1 MKYLKKSGVLAALLV
16 LSLVAAA
23 CAADDSTSEAA
34 DAALAEAR
42 GASAAAAEALSEVQA
57 TTAGARSAQADAATS
72 IADAAAAD
80 AAAQA
85 GLAAAEAAQ
94 AAAAAAQAASDLA
107 QATAEGNV
115 EAVAAAE
122 AALADAQAAAE
133 AALSEAAAAQAE
145 AAAAQAEADDA
156 RAAAA
161 AAQAE
166 AEAAQA
172 EADDARAEAEAAAA
186 AAAEAEAA
194 AAVASTVGSIELDFL
209 VFETPNLPAEFWD
222 DAIARTVADF
232 PQFKINKIVAPDL
245 NIGAFLKQ
253 LAATD
258 QLPDVMM
265 SNFSTAE
272 FIAEGLLLPFEPEDL
287 ERFIDPVGL
296 GYTDGK
302 QYALPMLTVYES
314 GVFYNKDMFEAA
326 GITSEPETWEEFINA
341 ALAIAAS
348 GETPFVIGGAGGD
361 AWAAGWPIMN
371 LASLNVTGPD
381 PTFNQR
387 LRTGEAS
394 FTDPIFVEALRP
406 YEQLVAA
413 GWLTGE
419 ELNLG
424 YADLQQS
431 FLDGAAAMYPMGSF
445 FAGAV
450 PMDHPFEIG
459 IFPMPTLDGTKR
471 LATYTSGGPAISAAT
486 SDPAAA
492 RLFSVE
498 FATNVETNLDDLIRD
513 AHIANNKLFVL
524 PDDVELHPLITEVI
538 QILADQSAQ
547 QVAFYTFEVGDDALA
562 AGLQNEIW
570 IQAQEMLAGRSAEEA
585 AQALQD
591 ALEDLSG

>member
-1 MKYLKKSGVLAALLV
+1 MTYLKRSGVFAALLA
-16 LSLVAAA
+16 LTLLAAA
-23 CAADDSTSEAA
+23 CAADDSGSEAA
-34 DAALAEAR
+34 DAAMAEAQN
-42 GASAAAAEALSEVQA
+42 ASTSAAEALSAAQA
-57 TTAGARSAQADAATS
+57 TAAEVRSAAADASTG

-80 AAAQA
+80 ASAQA
-85 GLAAAEAAQ
+85 ALAAAEAAL
-94 AAAAAAQAASDLA
+94 AAAELA

-115 EAVAAAE
+115 EAMAAAE
-122 AALADAQAAAE
+122 SALAEAQASAE

-145 AAAAQAEADDA
+145 ADEA
-156 RAAAA
+156 REAAA

-172 EADDARAEAEAAAA
+172 EADQARAEAEAASAA
-186 AAAEAEAA
+186 AASAA
-194 AAVASTVGSIELDFL
+194 GPAAGSIELDFL

-245 NIGAFLKQ
+245 NIGDFLKQ

-296 GYTDGK
+296 GFTDGR

-314 GVFYNKDMFEAA
+314 GVFYNKDMFDAA
-326 GITSEPETWEEFINA
+326 GIASEPETWAEFIA
-341 ALAIAAS
+341 AAEAVAAS
-348 GETPFVIGGAGGD
+348 GETPFVIGGAGAD

-371 LASLNVTGPD
+371 LASLNVTGVD
-381 PTFNQR
+381 PTFNQK
-387 LRTGEAS
+387 LNTGEAQ
-394 FTDPIFVEALRP
+394 FTDQIFVDALRP
-406 YEQLVAA
+406 YEQMVAN

-419 ELNLG
+419 ELSLG
-424 YADLQQS
+424 YADLQQT

-459 IFPMPTLDGTKR
+459 VFPMPTLGGAKV
-471 LATYTSGGPAISAAT
+471 LATYTSGGPAISART
-486 SDPAAA
+486 PDPEAA

-538 QILADQSAQ
+538 EILADESAK
-547 QVAFYTFEVGDDALA
+547 QVAFYTFEVGDDALV
-562 AGLQNEIW
+562 AGFQNELW
-570 IQAQEMLAGRSAEEA
+570 IQAQEMLAGQSAEDT

-591 ALEDLSG
+591 AWDDLSG

>member
-1 MKYLKKSGVLAALLV
+1 MKFLKKSGVLAALLA
-16 LSLVAAA
+16 LTLVAAA
-23 CAADDSTSEAA
+23 CAADDSASDAA
-34 DAALAEAR
+34 DAAMAEAR
-42 GASAAAAEALSEVQA
+42 SAAAAAGDAMSEAQA
-57 TTAGARSAQADAATS
+57 TAAAARSAQADAATG

-85 GLAAAEAAQ
+85 GLAAADAAQAAAEAAQ
-94 AAAAAAQAASDLA
+94 AAADLA

-115 EAVAAAE
+115 EAMAAAE
-122 AALADAQAAAE
+122 AALADAQSAAE
-133 AALSEAAAAQAE
+133 EALSEAAAAQAE

-156 RAAAA
+156 REAAA

-166 AEAAQA
+166 ADE
-172 EADDARAEAEAAAA
+172 ARAEAEAASA

-194 AAVASTVGSIELDFL
+194 AAGPAAGSIELDFL

-245 NIGAFLKQ
+245 NIGDFLKQ

-296 GYTDGK
+296 GFTDGK

-326 GITSEPETWEEFINA
+326 GITSEPETWDEFINA

-348 GETPFVIGGAGGD
+348 GETPFVIGGAGAD

-371 LASLNVTGPD
+371 LASLNVTGAD
-381 PTFNQR
+381 PTFNQK
-387 LRTGEAS
+387 LKTGEAS
-394 FTDPIFVEALRP
+394 FTDPIFVDALRP
-406 YEQLVAA
+406 YEQLVSA
-413 GWLTGE
+413 GWLTGD

-424 YADLQQS
+424 YADLQQT

-459 IFPMPTLDGTKR
+459 IFPMPTLGGDKV
-471 LATYTSGGPAISAAT
+471 LATYTSGGPAISAQT
-486 SDPAAA
+486 PDPEAA

-513 AHIANNKLFVL
+513 AHIANNKLFEL
-524 PDDVELHPLITEVI
+524 PADVELHPLITEVI
-538 QILADQSAQ
+538 QILADQSAK
-547 QVAFYTFEVGDDALA
+547 QVAFYTFEVGDDALV
-562 AGLQNEIW
+562 AGFQNELW

-591 ALEDLSG
+591 AWDDLSG

>member
-1 MKYLKKSGVLAALLV
+1 MKHLKKSCVLAALLV
-16 LSLVAAA
+16 LTLVAAA
-23 CAADDSTSEAA
+23 CAADDSGSEAA
-34 DAALAEAR
+34 DAAMAEAR
-42 GASAAAAEALSEVQA
+42 GASAAAAEAMTEVEA
-57 TTAGARSAQADAATS
+57 TAAGVRSAQADAATG
-72 IADAAAAD
+72 IADAAAAE
-80 AAAQA
+80 AAAEA
-85 GLAAAEAAQ
+85 GLAASEAAQAAAEAAQ
-94 AAAAAAQAASDLA
+94 AAADLA
-107 QATAEGNV
+107 QATAEGN
-115 EAVAAAE
+115 EAAVAAAE
-122 AALADAQAAAE
+122 AALQAAQDAAQEALSEAAAAQAEAE
-133 AALSEAAAAQAE
+133 AAQAEADEARAAAAAAQAE
-145 AAAAQAEADDA
+145 AAAAQAEAD
-156 RAAAA
+156 
-161 AAQAE
+161 E
-166 AEAAQA
+166 
-172 EADDARAEAEAAAA
+172 ARAEAEAAAE

-194 AAVASTVGSIELDFL
+194 AAAPAPELIELDFL

-245 NIGAFLKQ
+245 NIGDFLKQ

-258 QLPDVMM
+258 QLPDIMM

-371 LASLNVTGPD
+371 LASLNVTGAD

-406 YEQLVAA
+406 YEQLVSA
-413 GWLTGE
+413 GWLTGD

-486 SDPAAA
+486 PDSEAA

-538 QILADQSAQ
+538 EILADPDAQ

>member
-16 LSLVAAA
+16 LTLVAAA
-23 CAADDSTSEAA
+23 CAADDSEAA
-34 DAALAEAR
+34 DTAMAEAQN
-42 GASAAAAEALSEVQA
+42 ASAAAAEALSEAQA
-57 TTAGARSAQADAATS
+57 TAAAARSAQADAATG
-72 IADAAAAD
+72 IADAAAAG
-80 AAAQA
+80 ANAQA
-85 GLAAAEAAQ
+85 GLAAADAAQAAAEAAQ
-94 AAAAAAQAASDLA
+94 AAADLA

-115 EAVAAAE
+115 EAMAAAE
-122 AALADAQAAAE
+122 AALADAQAAAD
-133 AALSEAAAAQAE
+133 AALTEAAAAQAE
-145 AAAAQAEADDA
+145 AAAAQAEADAA
-156 RAAAA
+156 RQAAA

-172 EADDARAEAEAAAA
+172 EADEARAEAEAATA
-186 AAAEAEAA
+186 AAAEAA
-194 AAVASTVGSIELDFL
+194 GSARGTIELDFL

-245 NIGAFLKQ
+245 NIGDFLKQ

-296 GYTDGK
+296 GYTDGR

-326 GITSEPETWEEFINA
+326 GITSEPETWDEFINA

-348 GETPFVIGGAGGD
+348 GETPFVIGGAGAD

-371 LASLNVTGPD
+371 LASLNVTGAD
-381 PTFNQR
+381 PTFNQK
-387 LRTGEAS
+387 LKTGEAQ
-394 FTDPIFVEALRP
+394 FTDAIFVDALRP

-424 YADLQQS
+424 YADLQQT

-459 IFPMPTLDGTKR
+459 IFPMPTLDGSKR

-486 SDPAAA
+486 PDPEAA

-538 QILADQSAQ
+538 EILADQSAK
-547 QVAFYTFEVGDDALA
+547 QVAFYTFEVGDDALV
-562 AGLQNEIW
+562 AGMQNEIW

-591 ALEDLSG
+591 AWDDLSG

>member
-1 MKYLKKSGVLAALLV
+1 M
-16 LSLVAAA
+16 
-23 CAADDSTSEAA
+23 
-34 DAALAEAR
+34 
-42 GASAAAAEALSEVQA
+42 
-57 TTAGARSAQADAATS
+57 RSAQADAATS
-72 IADAAAAD
+72 IADAAAAEAAAEAGLAAS
-80 AAAQA
+80 AAAQ
-85 GLAAAEAAQ
+85 AAAEAAQ
-94 AAAAAAQAASDLA
+94 AAAELA

-122 AALADAQAAAE
+122 AALQAAQDAAQE
-133 AALSEAAAAQAE
+133 ALSEAAAAQAE
-145 AAAAQAEADDA
+145 AAAAQAEADEA

-172 EADDARAEAEAAAA
+172 EADEARAEAEAAAE

-194 AAVASTVGSIELDFL
+194 AAAPAPELIELDFL

-232 PQFKINKIVAPDL
+232 PQFEINKIVAPDL
-245 NIGAFLKQ
+245 NIGDFLKQ

-326 GITSEPETWEEFINA
+326 GITSEPETWDEFINA

-348 GETPFVIGGAGGD
+348 GETPFVIGGAGAD

-459 IFPMPTLDGTKR
+459 IFPMPTLDGAKR

-486 SDPAAA
+486 PDPEAA

-538 QILADQSAQ
+538 EILADPDAQ

-562 AGLQNEIW
+562 AGLQSEIW

>member
-1 MKYLKKSGVLAALLV
+1 MNYLKKSGILATLLV
-16 LSLVAAA
+16 LTLVAAA
-23 CAADDSTSEAA
+23 CAADDSASDAA
-34 DAALAEAR
+34 DAAMAEAR
-42 GASAAAAEALSEVQA
+42 TAAAAAGEAMSEAQA
-57 TTAGARSAQADAATS
+57 TAAAARSAQADAATG

-80 AAAQA
+80 ASAQA

-94 AAAAAAQAASDLA
+94 AAAEAAQAAADLA

-115 EAVAAAE
+115 EAMAAAE
-122 AALADAQAAAE
+122 AALADAQAAAD

-145 AAAAQAEADDA
+145 AAAAQAEADEA
-156 RAAAA
+156 RQAAA

-172 EADDARAEAEAAAA
+172 EADEARAEAEAATA
-186 AAAEAEAA
+186 AAAEAAGPAA
-194 AAVASTVGSIELDFL
+194 GSIELDFL

-245 NIGAFLKQ
+245 NIGDFLKQ

-272 FIAEGLLLPFEPEDL
+272 FIAAGLLLPFEPEDL

-326 GITSEPETWEEFINA
+326 GITSEPETWDEFIA
-341 ALAIAAS
+341 AAEAIAAS
-348 GETPFVIGGAGGD
+348 GETPFVVGGAGGD

-371 LASLNVTGPD
+371 LASLNVTGAD
-381 PTFNQR
+381 PTFNQK
-387 LRTGEAS
+387 LKTGEAM
-394 FTDPIFVEALRP
+394 FTDPIFVGALRP
-406 YEQLVAA
+406 YEQLVTN
-413 GWLTGE
+413 GWLTGD

-424 YADLQQS
+424 YADLQQT

-459 IFPMPTLDGTKR
+459 IFPMPTLGGAKV
-471 LATYTSGGPAISAAT
+471 LATYTSGGPAISAQT
-486 SDPAAA
+486 PDPEAA

-538 QILADQSAQ
+538 QILADQSAT
-547 QVAFYTFEVGDDALA
+547 QVAFYTFEVGDDALV
-562 AGLQNEIW
+562 AGFQNELW

-591 ALEDLSG
+591 AWDDLSG

>member
-1 MKYLKKSGVLAALLV
+1 MRYLKKSGALASLLALTL
-16 LSLVAAA
+16 LAAA
-23 CAADDSTSEAA
+23 CAADDAASEAADAASDAA

-42 GASAAAAEALSEVQA
+42 GASADAADAMAEAQATAAAAQ
-57 TTAGARSAQADAATS
+57 SAAADAATG

-80 AAAQA
+80 AAAA
-85 GLAAAEAAQ
+85 AALAAAEAAQ
-94 AAAAAAQAASDLA
+94 AAADLA

-115 EAVAAAE
+115 EAMASAE
-122 AALADAQAAAE
+122 AALAAAQAAADE
-133 AALSEAAAAQAE
+133 ALSEAAAAQAE
-145 AAAAQAEADDA
+145 ADEARD
-156 RAAAA
+156 AAA

-172 EADDARAEAEAAAA
+172 EADQARAEAEAAREEAA
-186 AAAEAEAA
+186 AAQAEAA
-194 AAVASTVGSIELDFL
+194 AAAGPAAGSIELDFL

-245 NIGAFLKQ
+245 NIGDFLKQ

-326 GITSEPETWEEFINA
+326 GITAEPETWDEFINA

-348 GETPFVIGGAGGD
+348 GETPFVIGGAGAD

-371 LASLNVTGPD
+371 LASLNVTGAD
-381 PTFNQR
+381 PTFNQK

-394 FTDPIFVEALRP
+394 FTDPIFVDALRP
-406 YEQLVAA
+406 YEQMVAA

-424 YADLQQS
+424 YADLQQT

-471 LATYTSGGPAISAAT
+471 LATYTSGGPAISART
-486 SDPAAA
+486 PDPEAA

-524 PDDVELHPLITEVI
+524 PSDVELHPLITEVI
-538 QILADQSAQ
+538 EILADQSAR
-547 QVAFYTFEVGDDALA
+547 QVAFYTFEVGDDALV
-562 AGLQNEIW
+562 AGMQNELW

-591 ALEDLSG
+591 AWNDLSG

>member
-1 MKYLKKSGVLAALLV
+1 MKHWKKIGLLSILLTLA
-16 LSLVAAA
+16 LVAAA
-23 CAADDSTSEAA
+23 CAADDSGTEAA
-34 DAALAEAR
+34 DAAMAEAR
-42 GASAAAAEALSEVQA
+42 SASGAAADALSEAQA
-57 TTAGARSAQADAATS
+57 TAAAARSAQADAATG
-72 IADAAAAD
+72 IADAAAAG

-85 GLAAAEAAQ
+85 GLAAADAAQAAAEAAQ
-94 AAAAAAQAASDLA
+94 AAANLA

-115 EAVAAAE
+115 EAMAAAE
-122 AALADAQAAAE
+122 EALAAAQSAAE
-133 AALSEAAAAQAE
+133 RALSEAAAAQAE
-145 AAAAQAEADDA
+145 AAAAQAEADEA
-156 RAAAA
+156 RQAAA

-166 AEAAQA
+166 ADE
-172 EADDARAEAEAAAA
+172 ARAEAEAASA

-194 AAVASTVGSIELDFL
+194 AARPAAGSIELDFL

-245 NIGAFLKQ
+245 NIGDFLKQ

-296 GYTDGK
+296 GFTDGK

-326 GITSEPETWEEFINA
+326 GITSEPETWDEFIA
-341 ALAIAAS
+341 AAEAIAAS
-348 GETPFVIGGAGGD
+348 GNVPFIAGGAGD
-361 AWAAGWPIMN
+361 DRWAAAWPVLN
-371 LASLNVTGPD
+371 LASLNVTGVD
-381 PTFNQR
+381 PTFNFR
-387 LRTGEAS
+387 LRTGETK
-394 FTDPIFVEALRP
+394 FTDPLFVTAL
-406 YEQLVAA
+406 EQYATMA
-413 GWLTGE
+413 SRGWITDDALS
-419 ELNLG
+419 LG
-424 YADLQQS
+424 YADLQQT
-431 FLDGAAAMYPMGSF
+431 FLDGAGAMYPMGSF
-445 FAGAV
+445 VAGAV

-459 IFPMPTLDGTKR
+459 IFPMPTLDGTRR

-486 SDPAAA
+486 PDPEAA

-513 AHIANNKLFVL
+513 AHIANNKAFVL
-524 PDDVELHPLITEVI
+524 PSAIELHPLITEVI
-538 QILADQSAQ
+538 EILGDQSAQ
-547 QVAFYTFEVGDDALA
+547 QVAFYTYEVGDDALV
-562 AGLQNEIW
+562 AGFQNELQV
-570 IQAQEMLAGRSAEEA
+570 QAQEILAGKSAADA

-591 ALEDLSG
+591 AWDDLSG

>member
-1 MKYLKKSGVLAALLV
+1 MKHFKKSVVLASLLALT
-16 LSLVAAA
+16 LVAAA
-23 CAADDSTSEAA
+23 CAADDAASDAA
-34 DAALAEAR
+34 DAAAGAADAAMAEAR
-42 GASAAAAEALSEVQA
+42 GASADAADAMAEAQATAAAAQ
-57 TTAGARSAQADAATS
+57 SAAADAATG

-85 GLAAAEAAQ
+85 ALAAAEAAQ
-94 AAAAAAQAASDLA
+94 AAADLA

-115 EAVAAAE
+115 EAMAAAE
-122 AALADAQAAAE
+122 ENLAAAQAAANE
-133 AALSEAAAAQAE
+133 ALSEAAAAQAE
-145 AAAAQAEADDA
+145 ADEA

-172 EADDARAEAEAAAA
+172 EADEARAEAAAAREEAAAAQAEAEAAAA
-186 AAAEAEAA
+186 PAADL
-194 AAVASTVGSIELDFL
+194 IELDFL

-245 NIGAFLKQ
+245 NIGDFLKQ

-296 GYTDGK
+296 GYTDGR

-326 GITSEPETWEEFINA
+326 GITAEPETWNEFINA

-348 GETPFVIGGAGGD
+348 GETPFVIGGAGAD

-371 LASLNVTGPD
+371 LASLNVTGVD
-381 PTFNQR
+381 PTFNQK
-387 LRTGEAS
+387 LKTGEAS

-450 PMDHPFEIG
+450 PTDHPFEIG
-459 IFPMPTLDGTKR
+459 IFPMPTLDGAKR
-471 LATYTSGGPAISAAT
+471 LATYTSGGPAISVAT
-486 SDPAAA
+486 PDPEAA

-524 PDDVELHPLITEVI
+524 PSDVELHPLITEVI
-538 QILADQSAQ
+538 EILGDQSAK
-547 QVAFYTFEVGDDALA
+547 QVAFYTFEVGDDALV
-562 AGLQNEIW
+562 AGMQNEIW

-591 ALEDLSG
+591 AWDDLSG

>member
-16 LSLVAAA
+16 LTLVAAA
-23 CAADDSTSEAA
+23 CAADDSASDAA
-34 DAALAEAR
+34 DAAMAEAR
-42 GASAAAAEALSEVQA
+42 SASGAAADALSEAQA
-57 TTAGARSAQADAATS
+57 TAAAARSAQADAATG

-85 GLAAAEAAQ
+85 ALAAAEAAQ
-94 AAAAAAQAASDLA
+94 AAADLA

-115 EAVAAAE
+115 EAMAAA
-122 AALADAQAAAE
+122 ASALEDAQAAADE
-133 AALSEAAAAQAE
+133 ALSEAAAAQAE
-145 AAAAQAEADDA
+145 ADEARQAAAE
-156 RAAAA
+156 
-161 AAQAE
+161 AQAE

-172 EADDARAEAEAAAA
+172 EADEARAEAEAAAA

-194 AAVASTVGSIELDFL
+194 AAAPAADLIELDFL

-245 NIGAFLKQ
+245 NIGDFLKQ

-326 GITSEPETWEEFINA
+326 GITSEPETWDEFINA

-348 GETPFVIGGAGGD
+348 GETPFVIGGAGAD

-371 LASLNVTGPD
+371 LASLNVTGAD
-381 PTFNQR
+381 PTFNQK
-387 LRTGEAS
+387 LRSGEAS

-459 IFPMPTLDGTKR
+459 IFPMPTLDGAKR

-486 SDPAAA
+486 PDPEAA

-498 FATNVETNLDDLIRD
+498 FATNVETNLDDLVRD

-538 QILADQSAQ
+538 QILADQSAR
-547 QVAFYTFEVGDDALA
+547 QVAFYTFEVGDDALV
-562 AGLQNEIW
+562 AGMQNEIW

-591 ALEDLSG
+591 AWDDLSG

>member
-1 MKYLKKSGVLAALLV
+1 MRYLKRSGVLAALLV
-16 LSLVAAA
+16 LTLVAAA
-23 CAADDSTSEAA
+23 CAADDSASDAADAAAGAA

-42 GASAAAAEALSEVQA
+42 GASADAADAMAEAQATAAAAE
-57 TTAGARSAQADAATS
+57 SAAADAATG

-85 GLAAAEAAQ
+85 ALAAAEAAQ
-94 AAAAAAQAASDLA
+94 AAADLA

-115 EAVAAAE
+115 EAMAAAE
-122 AALADAQAAAE
+122 ANLAAAQAAAE
-133 AALSEAAAAQAE
+133 EALSEAS
-145 AAAAQAEADDA
+145 AAQAEADEA

-172 EADDARAEAEAAAA
+172 EADQARAEAEAAREEAAAAEAAAA
-186 AAAEAEAA
+186 AAAGPAA
-194 AAVASTVGSIELDFL
+194 GSVELDFL

-245 NIGAFLKQ
+245 NIGDFLKQ

-296 GYTDGK
+296 GFTDGK

-314 GVFYNKDMFEAA
+314 GVFYNVDMFEAA
-326 GITSEPETWEEFINA
+326 GITSEPETWDEFVA
-341 ALAIAAS
+341 AIVAIAAS
-348 GETPFVIGGAGGD
+348 GETPFVIGGAGAD

-371 LASLNVTGPD
+371 LASLNVTGAD
-381 PTFNQR
+381 PTFNQK
-387 LRTGEAS
+387 LRTGEAK
-394 FTDPIFVEALRP
+394 FTDPIFVEALEQ
-406 YEQLVAA
+406 YESLVTF
-413 GWLTGE
+413 GWLTGD

-424 YADLQQS
+424 YADLQQT

-471 LATYTSGGPAISAAT
+471 LATYTSGGPAISART
-486 SDPAAA
+486 PDPEAA

-538 QILADQSAQ
+538 EILADPEAQ
-547 QVAFYTFEVGDDALA
+547 QVAFYTFEVGDDALV
-562 AGLQNEIW
+562 AGMQNELW
-570 IQAQEMLAGRSAEEA
+570 IQAQEMLAGRSAADA

-591 ALEDLSG
+591 AWDDLSG

>member
-1 MKYLKKSGVLAALLV
+1 MKFLKKSGVLAALLA
-16 LSLVAAA
+16 LTLVAAA
-23 CAADDSTSEAA
+23 CAADDSASDAA
-34 DAALAEAR
+34 DAAMAEAR
-42 GASAAAAEALSEVQA
+42 SAAAAAGDAMSEAQA
-57 TTAGARSAQADAATS
+57 TAAAARSAQADAATG

-85 GLAAAEAAQ
+85 GLAAADAAQAAAEAAQ
-94 AAAAAAQAASDLA
+94 AAADLA

-115 EAVAAAE
+115 EAMAAAE
-122 AALADAQAAAE
+122 AALADAQSAAE
-133 AALSEAAAAQAE
+133 EALSEAAAAQAE
-145 AAAAQAEADDA
+145 AAAAQAEADEA
-156 RAAAA
+156 REAAA

-166 AEAAQA
+166 ADE
-172 EADDARAEAEAAAA
+172 ARAEAEAASA

-194 AAVASTVGSIELDFL
+194 AAGPAAGSIELDFL

-245 NIGAFLKQ
+245 NIGDFLKQ

-296 GYTDGK
+296 GFTDGK

-314 GVFYNKDMFEAA
+314 GVFYNQDMFEAA
-326 GITSEPETWEEFINA
+326 GITSEPETWDEFINA

-348 GETPFVIGGAGGD
+348 GETPFVIGGAGAD

-371 LASLNVTGPD
+371 LASLNVTGAD
-381 PTFNQR
+381 PTFNQK
-387 LRTGEAS
+387 LKTGEAS
-394 FTDPIFVEALRP
+394 FTDPIFVDALRP
-406 YEQLVAA
+406 YEQLVTA
-413 GWLTGE
+413 GWLTGD

-424 YADLQQS
+424 YADLQQT

-459 IFPMPTLDGTKR
+459 IFPMPTLGGDKV
-471 LATYTSGGPAISAAT
+471 LATYTSGGPAISAQT
-486 SDPAAA
+486 PDPEAA

-513 AHIANNKLFVL
+513 AHIANNKLFEL
-524 PDDVELHPLITEVI
+524 PADVELHPLITEVI
-538 QILADQSAQ
+538 QILADQSAK
-547 QVAFYTFEVGDDALA
+547 QVAFYTFEVGDDALV
-562 AGLQNEIW
+562 AGFQNELW

-591 ALEDLSG
+591 AWDDLSG

>member
-1 MKYLKKSGVLAALLV
+1 MSGLKRGSVLAGLLV
-16 LSLVAAA
+16 LTLIAAA
-23 CAADDSTSEAA
+23 CGTDNAASDTA
-34 DAALAEAR
+34 DAAMGEAR
-42 GASAAAAEALSEVQA
+42 SASAAAAEALSEAQ
-57 TTAGARSAQADAATS
+57 SAAADASTG
-72 IADAAAAD
+72 IADAAAA
-80 AAAQA
+80 ATAAEAAQ
-85 GLAAAEAAQ
+85 AAAEAAQ
-94 AAAAAAQAASDLA
+94 AAAELA

-115 EAVAAAE
+115 EAMAAAE

-133 AALSEAAAAQAE
+133 TALSEAAAAQAE
-145 AAAAQAEADDA
+145 ADEA
-156 RAAAA
+156 REAAA

-166 AEAAQA
+166 A
-172 EADDARAEAEAAAA
+172 DAIRAEAEAAAL
-186 AAAEAEAA
+186 AERTGPAP
-194 AAVASTVGSIELDFL
+194 GSVELDFL

-222 DAIARTVADF
+222 DAIDRTVADF

-245 NIGAFLKQ
+245 NIGDFLKQ

-296 GYTDGK
+296 GLTDGK

-314 GVFYNKDMFEAA
+314 GVFYNRDMFEAA
-326 GITSEPETWEEFINA
+326 GIAAEPETWEEFIDA
-341 ALAIAAS
+341 AEAIAAS
-348 GETPFVIGGAGGD
+348 GETPFVVGGAGDD

-371 LASLNVTGPD
+371 LASLNVTGVD
-381 PTFNQR
+381 PTFNQK
-387 LRTGEAS
+387 LSSGETK
-394 FTDPIFVEALRP
+394 FTDPIFVDALRP
-406 YEQLVAA
+406 YEEMVAN
-413 GWLTGE
+413 GWLTGD

-424 YADLQQS
+424 YADLQQT

-459 IFPMPTLDGTKR
+459 VFPMPTFDGPKR
-471 LATYTSGGPAISAAT
+471 LATYTSGGPAISART
-486 SDPAAA
+486 SDPEAA

-498 FATNVETNLDDLIRD
+498 FATNVETNLDDLVRD

-547 QVAFYTFEVGDDALA
+547 QVAFYTFEVGDDALV
-562 AGLQNEIW
+562 AGFQNELW
-570 IQAQEMLAGRSAEEA
+570 IQAQEMLAGQTAEET

-591 ALEDLSG
+591 AWDDLSG

>member
-1 MKYLKKSGVLAALLV
+1 MRYLKKSGVLASLLALT
-16 LSLVAAA
+16 LVAAA
-23 CAADDSTSEAA
+23 CAADDSSSEAADAASNAA

-42 GASAAAAEALSEVQA
+42 GASADAADAMAEAQSTAAAAQ
-57 TTAGARSAQADAATS
+57 SAAADAATG

-85 GLAAAEAAQ
+85 ALAAAEAAQ
-94 AAAAAAQAASDLA
+94 AAADLA

-115 EAVAAAE
+115 EAMAAAE
-122 AALADAQAAAE
+122 ANLAAAQAAAE
-133 AALSEAAAAQAE
+133 EALSEAAAAQAE
-145 AAAAQAEADDA
+145 ADEA

-172 EADDARAEAEAAAA
+172 EADEARAEAEAAREEAAAAQAA
-186 AAAEAEAA
+186 AAAGPAA
-194 AAVASTVGSIELDFL
+194 GSIELDFL

-245 NIGAFLKQ
+245 NIGDFLKQ

-326 GITSEPETWEEFINA
+326 GITSEPETWDEFINA

-371 LASLNVTGPD
+371 LASLNVTGVD
-381 PTFNQR
+381 PTFNQK
-387 LRTGEAS
+387 LHTGEAS
-394 FTDPIFVEALRP
+394 FTDPIFVESLRP

-424 YADLQQS
+424 YADLQQT

-459 IFPMPTLDGTKR
+459 IFPMPTLGGANV

-486 SDPAAA
+486 PDPESA

-538 QILADQSAQ
+538 EILADQSAK
-547 QVAFYTFEVGDDALA
+547 QVAFYTFEVGDDALV
-562 AGLQNEIW
+562 AGMQNELW

-591 ALEDLSG
+591 AWDDLSG

>member
-1 MKYLKKSGVLAALLV
+1 MKFLKKSGVLAALLA
-16 LSLVAAA
+16 LTLVAAA
-23 CAADDSTSEAA
+23 CAADDSASDAA
-34 DAALAEAR
+34 DAAMAEAR
-42 GASAAAAEALSEVQA
+42 SAAAAAGDAMSEAQA
-57 TTAGARSAQADAATS
+57 TAAAARSAQADAATG

-85 GLAAAEAAQ
+85 GLAAADAAQAAAEAAQ
-94 AAAAAAQAASDLA
+94 AAADLA

-115 EAVAAAE
+115 EAMAAAE
-122 AALADAQAAAE
+122 AALADAQSAAE
-133 AALSEAAAAQAE
+133 EALSEAAAAQAE

-156 RAAAA
+156 REAAA

-166 AEAAQA
+166 ADE
-172 EADDARAEAEAAAA
+172 ARAEAEAASA

-194 AAVASTVGSIELDFL
+194 AAGPAAGSIELDFL

-245 NIGAFLKQ
+245 NIGDFLKQ

-296 GYTDGK
+296 GFTDGK

-326 GITSEPETWEEFINA
+326 GITSEPETWDEFINA

-348 GETPFVIGGAGGD
+348 GETPFVIGGAGAD

-371 LASLNVTGPD
+371 LASLNVTGAD
-381 PTFNQR
+381 PTFNQK
-387 LRTGEAS
+387 LKTGEAS
-394 FTDPIFVEALRP
+394 FTDPIFVDALRP
-406 YEQLVAA
+406 YEQLVTA
-413 GWLTGE
+413 GWLTGD

-424 YADLQQS
+424 YADLQQT

-459 IFPMPTLDGTKR
+459 IFPMPTLGGDKV
-471 LATYTSGGPAISAAT
+471 LATYTSGGPAISAQT
-486 SDPAAA
+486 PDPEAA

-513 AHIANNKLFVL
+513 AHIANNKLFEL
-524 PDDVELHPLITEVI
+524 PADVELHPLITEVI
-538 QILADQSAQ
+538 QILADQSAK
-547 QVAFYTFEVGDDALA
+547 QVAFYTFEVGDDALV
-562 AGLQNEIW
+562 AGFQNELW

-591 ALEDLSG
+591 AWDDLSG

>member
-1 MKYLKKSGVLAALLV
+1 MKHLKKSGILAALLV
-16 LSLVAAA
+16 LTLVAAA
-23 CAADDSTSEAA
+23 CAADDSASEAA
-34 DAALAEAR
+34 DAAIDEAR
-42 GASAAAAEALSEVQA
+42 VASAAAAEALSEAQA
-57 TTAGARSAQADAATS
+57 TAAGVRSAQADAATS
-72 IADAAAAD
+72 IADAAAAE
-80 AAAQA
+80 AAAGA

-94 AAAAAAQAASDLA
+94 AAAEAAQAAAELA

-122 AALADAQAAAE
+122 AALQAAQAAAE
-133 AALSEAAAAQAE
+133 EALSEAAAAQAE
-145 AAAAQAEADDA
+145 AAAAQAEADAA
-156 RAAAA
+156 REEAA

-172 EADDARAEAEAAAA
+172 EADEARAEAEAAAA

-194 AAVASTVGSIELDFL
+194 AAPAPELIELDFL

-245 NIGAFLKQ
+245 NIGDFLKQ

-258 QLPDVMM
+258 QLPDIMM

-371 LASLNVTGPD
+371 LASLNVTGAD

-413 GWLTGE
+413 GWLTGD

-486 SDPAAA
+486 PDPEAA

-538 QILADQSAQ
+538 EILADPDAQ

>member
-1 MKYLKKSGVLAALLV
+1 MKYLKKSGVLATLLALA
-16 LSLVAAA
+16 LVAAA
-23 CAADDSTSEAA
+23 CAADDSEAA
-34 DAALAEAR
+34 DAAMAEAQ
-42 GASAAAAEALSEVQA
+42 GASAAAAEALSEAQA
-57 TTAGARSAQADAATS
+57 TAAAARSAQADAATG
-72 IADAAAAD
+72 IADAAAAG
-80 AAAQA
+80 ANAQA

-94 AAAAAAQAASDLA
+94 AAADLA

-115 EAVAAAE
+115 EAMAAAE
-122 AALADAQAAAE
+122 AALADAQAAAD

-145 AAAAQAEADDA
+145 AAAAQAEADAA
-156 RAAAA
+156 REAAA

-166 AEAAQA
+166 ADE
-172 EADDARAEAEAAAA
+172 ARAEAEAATA
-186 AAAEAEAA
+186 AAAEAA
-194 AAVASTVGSIELDFL
+194 GSAGGTIELDFL

-245 NIGAFLKQ
+245 NIGDFLKQ

-296 GYTDGK
+296 GYTDGR

-326 GITSEPETWEEFINA
+326 GITSEPETWDEFINA

-371 LASLNVTGPD
+371 LASLNVTGAD
-381 PTFNQR
+381 PTFNQK
-387 LRTGEAS
+387 LKSGEAK
-394 FTDPIFVEALRP
+394 FTDPIFVDALRP
-406 YEQLVAA
+406 YGQLVAA

-459 IFPMPTLDGTKR
+459 IFPMPTFDGSKR

-486 SDPAAA
+486 PDPEAA

-538 QILADQSAQ
+538 EILADQSAR
-547 QVAFYTFEVGDDALA
+547 QVAFYTFEVGDDALV
-562 AGLQNEIW
+562 AGMQNEIW

-591 ALEDLSG
+591 AWDDLSG

>member
-1 MKYLKKSGVLAALLV
+1 MRYLKRSGVLAALLM

-23 CAADDSTSEAA
+23 CAADDSASEAA
-34 DAALAEAR
+34 DAAMAEAR
-42 GASAAAAEALSEVQA
+42 SASAAAAEALSEAQA
-57 TTAGARSAQADAATS
+57 TAADTRSAQADAATG

-94 AAAAAAQAASDLA
+94 AAAEAAQAAADLA

-115 EAVAAAE
+115 EAMAAAE
-122 AALADAQAAAE
+122 AALADAQSAAE
-133 AALSEAAAAQAE
+133 EALSEAAAAQAE
-145 AAAAQAEADDA
+145 AAAAQAEADEA
-156 RAAAA
+156 REAAA

-172 EADDARAEAEAAAA
+172 EADEARAEAEAATA
-186 AAAEAEAA
+186 AAAEAAGPAA
-194 AAVASTVGSIELDFL
+194 GSVELDFL

-245 NIGAFLKQ
+245 NIGDFLKQ

-296 GYTDGK
+296 GFTDGK

-314 GVFYNKDMFEAA
+314 GVFYNVDMFEAA
-326 GITSEPETWEEFINA
+326 GITSEPETWDEFVA
-341 ALAIAAS
+341 AIVAIAAS
-348 GETPFVIGGAGGD
+348 GETPFVIGGAGAD

-371 LASLNVTGPD
+371 LASLNVTGAD
-381 PTFNQR
+381 PTFNQK
-387 LRTGEAS
+387 LRTGEAK
-394 FTDPIFVEALRP
+394 FTDPIFVEALEQ
-406 YEQLVAA
+406 YESLVTF
-413 GWLTGE
+413 GWLTGD

-424 YADLQQS
+424 YADLQQT

-471 LATYTSGGPAISAAT
+471 LATYTSGGPAISART
-486 SDPAAA
+486 PDPEAA

-538 QILADQSAQ
+538 EILADPDAQ
-547 QVAFYTFEVGDDALA
+547 QVAFYTFEVGDDALV
-562 AGLQNEIW
+562 AGMQNELW
-570 IQAQEMLAGRSAEEA
+570 IQAQEMLAGRSAADA

-591 ALEDLSG
+591 AWDDLSG

>member
-1 MKYLKKSGVLAALLV
+1 M
-16 LSLVAAA
+16 
-23 CAADDSTSEAA
+23 
-34 DAALAEAR
+34 
-42 GASAAAAEALSEVQA
+42 
-57 TTAGARSAQADAATS
+57 
-72 IADAAAAD
+72 
-80 AAAQA
+80 
-85 GLAAAEAAQ
+85 
-94 AAAAAAQAASDLA
+94 
-107 QATAEGNV
+107 
-115 EAVAAAE
+115 
-122 AALADAQAAAE
+122 
-133 AALSEAAAAQAE
+133 
-145 AAAAQAEADDA
+145 
-156 RAAAA
+156 
-161 AAQAE
+161 
-166 AEAAQA
+166 
-172 EADDARAEAEAAAA
+172 
-186 AAAEAEAA
+186 
-194 AAVASTVGSIELDFL
+194 
-209 VFETPNLPAEFWD
+209 
-222 DAIARTVADF
+222 ADF
-232 PQFKINKIVAPDL
+232 PQFKITKIVAPDL

>member
-1 MKYLKKSGVLAALLV
+1 MRCLKKSGVLASLLV
-16 LSLVAAA
+16 LTLVVAA
-23 CAADDSTSEAA
+23 CAADDSASETADAASNAA

-42 GASAAAAEALSEVQA
+42 GAAADAADAMAEVQSTAAAAQ
-57 TTAGARSAQADAATS
+57 SAAADAATG

-85 GLAAAEAAQ
+85 ALAAAEAAQ
-94 AAAAAAQAASDLA
+94 ASADLA

-115 EAVAAAE
+115 EAMAAAE
-122 AALADAQAAAE
+122 ANLAAAQAAAE
-133 AALSEAAAAQAE
+133 EALSEAAAAQAE
-145 AAAAQAEADDA
+145 ADEA

-172 EADDARAEAEAAAA
+172 EADEARAEAEAAR
-186 AAAEAEAA
+186 EEAA
-194 AAVASTVGSIELDFL
+194 AAQAAAGPAAGSIELDFL

-232 PQFKINKIVAPDL
+232 PQFRINKIVAPDL
-245 NIGAFLKQ
+245 NIGDFLKQ

-287 ERFIDPVGL
+287 QRFIDPIGL

-302 QYALPMLTVYES
+302 QYALPMLTIYES

-326 GITSEPETWEEFINA
+326 GITSEPETWDEFINA

-348 GETPFVIGGAGGD
+348 GETPFVIGGAGAD

-371 LASLNVTGPD
+371 LASLNVTGAD
-381 PTFNQR
+381 PTFNRR

-424 YADLQQS
+424 YADLQQT

-459 IFPMPTLDGTKR
+459 IFRMPTLDGSKR
-471 LATYTSGGPAISAAT
+471 LATYTSGGPAISART
-486 SDPAAA
+486 PDPEAA

-538 QILADQSAQ
+538 EILADPDAQ
-547 QVAFYTFEVGDDALA
+547 QVAFYTFEVGDDALV

>member
-1 MKYLKKSGVLAALLV
+1 MRRLRLTLV
-16 LSLVAAA
+16 LLAVFGLVAAA
-23 CAADDSTSEAA
+23 CAGDSGAA
-34 DAALAEAR
+34 DEALAEAQA
-42 GASAAAAEALSEVQA
+42 ASAAAAAAMSEAQS
-57 TTAGARSAQADAATS
+57 AGAAAAEIGAAIAEAQAASASADAAS
-72 IADAAAAD
+72 AGAAAAAAD
-80 AAAQA
+80 AAEA
-85 GLAAAEAAQ
+85 LAAA
-94 AAAAAAQAASDLA
+94 DLA
-107 QATAEGNV
+107 QATASGN
-115 EAVAAAE
+115 EAAVAEAE
-122 AALADAQAAAE
+122 AALADAQAAAADASAAAASAQQE
-133 AALSEAAAAQAE
+133 AEAAQAE
-145 AAAAQAEADDA
+145 AAAAQAEADAA
-156 RAAAA
+156 REAAA

-166 AEAAQA
+166 ADE
-172 EADDARAEAEAAAA
+172 ARAEAEAATA
-186 AAAEAEAA
+186 AAAEAA
-194 AAVASTVGSIELDFL
+194 GSAGGTIELDFL

-245 NIGAFLKQ
+245 NIGDFLKQ

-296 GYTDGK
+296 GYTDGR

-326 GITSEPETWEEFINA
+326 GITSEPETWDEFINA

-371 LASLNVTGPD
+371 LASLNVTGAD
-381 PTFNQR
+381 PTFNQK
-387 LRTGEAS
+387 LKSGEAK
-394 FTDPIFVEALRP
+394 FTDPIFVDALRP
-406 YEQLVAA
+406 YGQLVAA

-459 IFPMPTLDGTKR
+459 IFPMPTFDGSKR

-486 SDPAAA
+486 PDPEAA

-538 QILADQSAQ
+538 EILADQSAR
-547 QVAFYTFEVGDDALA
+547 QVAFYTFEVGDDALV
-562 AGLQNEIW
+562 AGMQNEIW

-591 ALEDLSG
+591 AWDDLSG

>member
-1 MKYLKKSGVLAALLV
+1 
-16 LSLVAAA
+16 
-23 CAADDSTSEAA
+23 
-34 DAALAEAR
+34 
-42 GASAAAAEALSEVQA
+42 
-57 TTAGARSAQADAATS
+57 
-72 IADAAAAD
+72 
-80 AAAQA
+80 
-85 GLAAAEAAQ
+85 
-94 AAAAAAQAASDLA
+94 
-107 QATAEGNV
+107 
-115 EAVAAAE
+115 
-122 AALADAQAAAE
+122 
-133 AALSEAAAAQAE
+133 
-145 AAAAQAEADDA
+145 
-156 RAAAA
+156 
-161 AAQAE
+161 
-166 AEAAQA
+166 
-172 EADDARAEAEAAAA
+172 AEAAAA
-186 AAAEAEAA
+186 AAPAA
-194 AAVASTVGSIELDFL
+194 DLIELDFL

-232 PQFKINKIVAPDL
+232 PQFEINKIVAPEL
-245 NIGAFLKQ
+245 NIGDFLKQ

-326 GITSEPETWEEFINA
+326 GITSEPETWDEFINA

-348 GETPFVIGGAGGD
+348 GETPFVIGGAGAD

-371 LASLNVTGPD
+371 LASLNVTGVD
-381 PTFNQR
+381 PTFNQK
-387 LRTGEAS
+387 LRSGEAS

-406 YEQLVAA
+406 YEQMVAA

-459 IFPMPTLDGTKR
+459 VFPMPTLDGAKR

-486 SDPAAA
+486 PDPEAA

-538 QILADQSAQ
+538 QILADQSAR
-547 QVAFYTFEVGDDALA
+547 QVAFYTFEVGDDALV
-562 AGLQNEIW
+562 AGMQNEIW

-591 ALEDLSG
+591 AWDDLSG